1 MVSQS
6 ESFSGSEGD
15 DGTETELEEKI
26 KSNTA
31 TAGKWFSISLT
42 Y

>member
-15 DGTETELEEKI
+15 DGTTIELEEKI
-26 KSNTA
+26 KSDTA
-31 TAGKWFSISLT
+31 TTSK
-42 Y
+42 

>member
-1 MVSQS
+1 MVSQL

-15 DGTETELEEKI
+15 DGTATELEEKI

-31 TAGKWFSISLT
+31 TTGK
-42 Y
+42 